1 MSRRKKNHGV
11 KPEMYGHYDAAQWS
25 PDRRIPWYPL
35 TEDRDAPSGYELW
48 MLWGISRHLEAN
60 YAPVRMAIETR
71 CGLVGYLMPLPVTSD
86 EGWNERVQRHFL
98 QRVQDPELFDVAG
111 AVNWQEAQ
119 LLIQRRAII
128 DGDHLTVLARGEDRG
143 GMVKFYTAPQIG
155 VGEKGG
161 LADDLGVMV
170 DPRTGRALGYRLKTA
185 AGEQVLKTESALLF
199 RSEADPACPRG
210 VPELTAVIND
220 CLDLKD
226 VAQFL
231 KAAIKLSAS
240 VALVEEKPAEDARAQ
255 AQSAWR
261 ERKGVTSGEGGQ
273 GVAAAESG
281 GSAGQFGPFA
291 KIAGPQMISLA
302 PGRKL
307 HLVHDTRPSAENQ
320 AFAKRLLANL
330 AYNWGFDP
338 EPFFFVNEFASAGAR
353 FSLQKLNR
361 RLRVLRLPLQ
371 RWCTRVYRHVL
382 ACEVAAGRLPTPPV
396 SDWEAVRW
404 VPLPDLTIDRGREVS
419 GIINAV
425 AAGLADADAWTLAT
439 EGLTAKQVIERRAR
453 NLAAANAAA
462 DEYGVKAGNI
472 LGL

>member
-1 MSRRKKNHGV
+1 MSRRRKNKV
-11 KPEMYGHYDAAQWS
+11 VNPEMYGRYDAATWS
-25 PDRRIPWYPL
+25 PDRQVPWYPL

-71 CGLVGYLMPLPVTSD
+71 CGLVGYLMPLPVTPD
-86 EGWNERVQRHFL
+86 EEWNELAQAHFLRRVQ
-98 QRVQDPELFDVAG
+98 EAETFDVAG

-119 LLIQRRAII
+119 LLVQRRAII
-128 DGDHLTVLARGEDRG
+128 DGDHLTVLARGGDGG
-143 GMVKFYTAPQIG
+143 GMVKFYTAPQ
-155 VGEKGG
+155 VGANEHGG
-161 LADDLGVMV
+161 LENDLGVKL
-170 DPRTGRALGYRLKTA
+170 DASTGRALGYRLK
-185 AGEQVLKTESALLF
+185 AGSSSQLVGAEQAILY
-199 RSEADPACPRG
+199 RSEADPASPRG

-226 VAQFL
+226 VASFL

-261 ERKGVTSGEGGQ
+261 ASKGLASGETGPTAGVDAGAGG
-273 GVAAAESG
+273 
-281 GSAGQFGPFA
+281 GQFGPFA

-371 RWCTRVYRHVL
+371 RWCSRVYKHVL
-382 ACEVAAGRLPTPPV
+382 ACEIAAGRLKAPKV
-396 SDWEAVRW
+396 DDWAAVRW

-419 GIINAV
+419 GVINAV

-462 DEYGVKAGNI
+462 EVHGVNPGNI
-472 LGL
+472 VGL